1 MADTTDELIVVVED
15 DLITAETT
23 NKNNKYLETL
33 MTDYA
38 GELRQY
44 LDNQIAAIEKIPVGT
59 TTTYAGSTPP
69 VGWLVCDGSAV
80 SRETYSALFA
90 VIGITYGEGNG
101 ATTFNLPNAIDKFFE
116 GSDTAGTEIEAGLP
130 NITGQIGLR
139 NQMQYST
146 SPVYDGPFY
155 QISSHY
161 TNNAGDGGT
170 GSNLVQIGFDAS
182 RSNPIYGNSETVQ
195 PEAITQLPII
205 KY

>member
-15 DLITAETT
+15 ELITAETT

-33 MTDYA
+33 MTNYA

-59 TTTYAGSTPP
+59 TTMYAGSTPP

-130 NITGQIGLR
+130 NITGSMQFS
-139 NQMQYST
+139 NQWWSNSAT
-146 SPVYDGPFY
+146 GAFAGISYDA
-155 QISSHY
+155 
-161 TNNAGDGGT
+161 TNRCGDGG
-170 GSNLVQIGFDAS
+170 SYPIRIDYNMDAS
-182 RSNPIYGNSETVQ
+182 RSSSIYKDDVTTVQ
-195 PEAITQLPII
+195 PESITQLPII

>member
-15 DLITAETT
+15 ELITAETT
-23 NKNNKYLETL
+23 NKNNRYLETL
-33 MTDYA
+33 MTNYA

-116 GSDTAGTEIEAGLP
+116 GSDTAGVEKEAGLP
-130 NITGQIGLR
+130 NLTGSVGTGATPWGAAGTGVFTGSPGRANGL
-139 NQMQYST
+139 Y
-146 SPVYDGPFY
+146 GGG
-155 QISSHY
+155 
-161 TNNAGDGGT
+161 GDSGGGT
-170 GSNLVQIGFDAS
+170 DIHFNAS
-182 RSNPIYGNSETVQ
+182 KSSSIYGNSETVQ

>member
-15 DLITAETT
+15 ELITAETT

-33 MTDYA
+33 MTNYA

-59 TTTYAGSTPP
+59 TTMYAGSTPP

-90 VIGITYGEGNG
+90 VIGIKYGEGNG

-130 NITGQIGLR
+130 NITGSMQFS
-139 NQMQYST
+139 NQWWSNVATGAFTGTSYGST
-146 SPVYDGPFY
+146 
-155 QISSHY
+155 
-161 TNNAGDGGT
+161 NRCGDGG
-170 GSNLVQIGFDAS
+170 SYPIRIDYNMDAS
-182 RSNPIYGNSETVQ
+182 RSSSIYKDNITTVQ